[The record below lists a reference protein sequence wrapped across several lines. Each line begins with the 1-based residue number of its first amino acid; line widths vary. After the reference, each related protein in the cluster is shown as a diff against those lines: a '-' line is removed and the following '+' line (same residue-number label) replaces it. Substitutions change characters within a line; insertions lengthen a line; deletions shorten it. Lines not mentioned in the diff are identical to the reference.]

1 MNNSHGRTVNAAGKK
16 QRTSF
21 AALSLIGG
29 LAWAFSS
36 PMAMAIGEPIP
47 GIDIVVKC
55 LGCSP
60 PYHGIPAPTGA
71 DGAYQFTGLAP
82 GSYELSIGGRL
93 VQTISLNKGT
103 ISGVLSREPDG
114 KASITFNGRIVPVV
128 IGPPGAPV
136 STTRSNKKAGIAKGG
151 IPPKVEVPGTLAIG
165 SEANDVLMQVSTTRG
180 TAPGSDGGDK
190 KPGISDQGTVGGLIS
205 YSTAP
210 PPKDGAGKLPGITG
224 NPIQGTEV
232 GLEGDPGRKYPGA
245 KIENTRGRK

>member
-128 IGPPGAPV
+128 IGPSGAPV

-232 GLEGDPGRKYPGA
+232 GLEGDPSRKYPG
-245 KIENTRGRK
+245 RK